1 MKRPPARPSILR
13 RAAQALGIA
22 RPAEPPPAIVAA
34 VARAE
39 AVEAETVPA
48 APVAADPVAA
58 AVAPA
63 RGRRRRRASAGEVA
77 QGIARQLADDG
88 LAGYPL
94 LPDDVDAAGA
104 AWCAGQDL
112 EPAPPSLVR
121 EALAALPGVVRTR
134 TRLRADDASHV
145 ALARRLRR
153 LGRPDDRA
161 TLFTVAAV
169 PALVHRNLSAES
181 TRARATAGGRKGLAM
196 RVIAPRRT
204 ESATAGTAEAAGGAE
219 SGVVSRAGVAA

>member
-1 MKRPPARPSILR
+1 MIRRPSIIR
-13 RAAQALGIA
+13 RAALALGMA
-22 RPAEPPPAIVAA
+22 SPPPSPPMAPA
-34 VARAE
+34 VARVE
-39 AVEAETVPA
+39 AIEAETLDATPPA

-58 AVAPA
+58 AVSPA
-63 RGRRRRRASAGEVA
+63 LGRRRRRASAGEVA

-134 TRLRADDASHV
+134 S
-145 ALARRLRR
+145 
-153 LGRPDDRA
+153 GI
-161 TLFTVAAV
+161 
-169 PALVHRNLSAES
+169 
-181 TRARATAGGRKGLAM
+181 
-196 RVIAPRRT
+196 RV
-204 ESATAGTAEAAGGAE
+204 
-219 SGVVSRAGVAA
+219 